1 MMKDSSHFNFDGNI
15 ESRDIFGDHADV
27 IVCDGFTGNV
37 VLKKLKHFIRL
48 LKKERLKT
56 NISIDLTTKIMVA
69 HPSWD

>member
-37 VLKKLKHFIRL
+37 VLKEAEAFYTLI
-48 LKKERLKT
+48 KKERLKT
-56 NISIDLTTKIMVA
+56 NTSIDLTTKIMVVRQY
-69 HPSWD
+69 